1 MTHTKPLFLTLGL
14 VMLWQVA
21 TCQFYKNQGYW
32 KKDRLELI
40 GGLGAAN
47 FLGEL
52 GGRDRVGSDFIWD
65 LETKQFKP
73 AMTFGLRYT
82 TSKSTKIRAQISYS
96 VLAGDDALTTEKFRS
111 NRNINFRSRSWEAA
125 GIFEVILRKVRPG
138 HQYNL
143 TGLKGQKPRAANFY
157 AFAGLGILKYN
168 PQGFL
173 DNEWYDLQ
181 PLGTEGQN
189 FSDGADPYSLYSLVI
204 PMGIGY
210 RWRTIND
217 NIMMG
222 IEIGH
227 RLTFSDYI
235 DDVSTVYYDPAQ
247 LGNQP
252 GFTEFDN
259 LLAQYFGDPSLGY
272 YIDEEGT
279 QVALPGATNPGEQR
293 GDSEDNDA
301 YLFAQVTMSYKIAK
315 RVYRKKVSLKKKGR
329 KVVF

>member
-111 NRNINFRSRSWEAA
+111 NR
-125 GIFEVILRKVRPG
+125 
-138 HQYNL
+138 
-143 TGLKGQKPRAANFY
+143 
-157 AFAGLGILKYN
+157 
-168 PQGFL
+168 
-173 DNEWYDLQ
+173 
-181 PLGTEGQN
+181 
-189 FSDGADPYSLYSLVI
+189 
-204 PMGIGY
+204 
-210 RWRTIND
+210 
-217 NIMMG
+217 
-222 IEIGH
+222 
-227 RLTFSDYI
+227 
-235 DDVSTVYYDPAQ
+235 
-247 LGNQP
+247 
-252 GFTEFDN
+252 
-259 LLAQYFGDPSLGY
+259 
-272 YIDEEGT
+272 
-279 QVALPGATNPGEQR
+279 
-293 GDSEDNDA
+293 
-301 YLFAQVTMSYKIAK
+301 
-315 RVYRKKVSLKKKGR
+315 
-329 KVVF
+329 